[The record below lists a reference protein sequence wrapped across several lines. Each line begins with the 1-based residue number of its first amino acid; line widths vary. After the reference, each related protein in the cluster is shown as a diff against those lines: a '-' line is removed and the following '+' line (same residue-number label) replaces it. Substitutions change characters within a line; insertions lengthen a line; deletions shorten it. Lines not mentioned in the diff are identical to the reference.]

1 MRMVGEKYTMRT
13 MWSALTMRT
22 TGRDDR
28 VQPQGHR
35 PCAVSRCLTMH
46 NIRVSSLAWE
56 RPCILSTLHAS
67 DSFAKPFKIFVQIWL
82 CEKLNLLEDVDW
94 NWVYTPQRIS
104 TSDLRHP
111 DLPEHMW
118 RETMADIGIHS
129 IVWRGYG
136 LDIEY
141 SAVQTA
147 GFYRMVIP
155 GMKSFTFYIPMR
167 TLRQLGVNQEVP
179 ADDSVIFELPG
190 FNVRTLQHF

>member
-1 MRMVGEKYTMRT
+1 
-13 MWSALTMRT
+13 
-22 TGRDDR
+22 
-28 VQPQGHR
+28 
-35 PCAVSRCLTMH
+35 MH
-46 NIRVSSLAWE
+46 GNDHAF
-56 RPCILSTLHAS
+56 LSTLHAS

-104 TSDLRHP
+104 TRDLRHP

-118 RETMADIGIHS
+118 RETMADIGIHG

-190 FNVRTLQHF
+190 FNVRTLQRFQLAWEDRHLYHRTLNYYTTMMDPLYESWLRMDVRRRHRTY